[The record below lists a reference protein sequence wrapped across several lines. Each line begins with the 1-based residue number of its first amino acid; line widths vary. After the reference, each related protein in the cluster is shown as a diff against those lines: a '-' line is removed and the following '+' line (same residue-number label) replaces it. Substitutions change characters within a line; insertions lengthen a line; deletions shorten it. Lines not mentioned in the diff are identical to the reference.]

1 MEPVKWTYYVN
12 IRILLKNGEST
23 SIETFIVGKSYG
35 EIADYIEKTYGR
47 GLLGFSICAYD
58 NEFLPLNGDITV
70 YLQEARE
77 VFE

>member
-12 IRILLKNGEST
+12 IRTFSKNGESA
-23 SIETFIVGKSYG
+23 SIETFIVGKSYS

-47 GLLGFSICAYD
+47 SLLGFSICAYD
-58 NEFLPLNGDITV
+58 NEFLPLNDDVTA